1 MQTEFRRKAPRRP
14 YDGSVGVLF
23 RGTMHFIPCLQVG
36 EGGALL
42 SRTPELSEIQQGDT
56 LVLTIFF
63 PKIGGVVATAECV
76 YVSDEENIGL
86 SFQQLSMDFKK
97 KIREFVSRRKSVEA
111 A

>member
-1 MQTEFRRKAPRRP
+1 MQAEFRRKAPRRP
-14 YDGSVGVLF
+14 YDGSVGVLYKGNMF
-23 RGTMHFIPCLQVG
+23 FIPCLQVG

-42 SRTPELSEIQQGDT
+42 SKSSGIENIQQGET

-76 YVSDEENIGL
+76 YISEDQNIGI
-86 SFQQLSMDFKK
+86 SFVQLSMDFKK
-97 KIREFVSRRKSVEA
+97 KIREYVSRRKSLEA